1 MHFEQLLEDNDNNL
15 QEESKDNSSNL
26 VFEEFPT
33 NDLTYEQSNT
43 REETNHNQ
51 EEDDFMA
58 NIAEENAN
66 SFPSCTGADDN
77 SVEQNDGDVT
87 LIDSSN
93 DSKNNQEYNDYQMA
107 DETLAGEN
115 HAIIE
120 KQEGEDPEATDLDAE
135 NISDDEIPA
144 PEKEQV
150 PDAEEVSDEDL
161 PAPQRAELPAD
172 TEVVSEEEEPLKKDI
187 KRKLEDYDPSDPT
200 DEVEAPEKKVK
211 TEGEMEKVEP
221 KPKPQLPELDN
232 HWKPVNEDSTNF
244 PAWTLLLQY
253 VDAEVSDT
261 QYDLKCLCNPN
272 KLNYRLTLKLHV
284 KHMMHSWLIIHI
296 VMDTGVNT
304 LTLKSV
310 MDPRRSVKRL
320 VDIHLLITFF
330 GV

>member
-1 MHFEQLLEDNDNNL
+1 MHFEQLLEDNNDNIL
-15 QEESKDNSSNL
+15 EESKENSSNL

-33 NDLTYEQSNT
+33 NNLTYEPSNT
-43 REETNHNQ
+43 RDDSNHNQ
-51 EEDDFMA
+51 AGNDDFMA
-58 NIAEENAN
+58 NMAEENAN
-66 SFPSCTGADDN
+66 SFPSCTGASDN
-77 SVEQNDGDVT
+77 SAEQTEVDENNADVT

-93 DSKNNQEYNDYQMA
+93 DSKNNQEYNDYQMV

-144 PEKEQV
+144 PEKEKV

-161 PAPQRAELPAD
+161 PAPKRAELPAD
-172 TEVVSEEEEPLKKDI
+172 TEVVSEEEEPLKKDG

-211 TEGEMEKVEP
+211 TEGEVDKVE

-253 VDAEVSDT
+253 VDAEVSNT
-261 QYDLKCLCNPN
+261 QKY
-272 KLNYRLTLKLHV
+272 LN
-284 KHMMHSWLIIHI
+284 
-296 VMDTGVNT
+296 
-304 LTLKSV
+304 
-310 MDPRRSVKRL
+310 
-320 VDIHLLITFF
+320 
-330 GV
+330 

>member
-15 QEESKDNSSNL
+15 REESKDNSSNL

-33 NDLTYEQSNT
+33 NNLTYEQSNA
-43 REETNHNQ
+43 RDDTNHNQ
-51 EEDDFMA
+51 GKDDFMA

-77 SVEQNDGDVT
+77 SVEQTEVEEINGDVT

-93 DSKNNQEYNDYQMA
+93 DSKNNQEYNDYQMV

-161 PAPQRAELPAD
+161 PAPKRAELPAD
-172 TEVVSEEEEPLKKDI
+172 TEVVSEEEEPLKKDG

-200 DEVEAPEKKVK
+200 DEVEAPEKKIK
-211 TEGEMEKVEP
+211 TEGETDKVE

-261 QYDLKCLCNPN
+261 KDYFEVY
-272 KLNYRLTLKLHV
+272 LN
-284 KHMMHSWLIIHI
+284 
-296 VMDTGVNT
+296 
-304 LTLKSV
+304 
-310 MDPRRSVKRL
+310 
-320 VDIHLLITFF
+320 
-330 GV
+330 